1 MSAIRTVSLGVL
13 STCLASTCLLSG
25 CKRNAATGEMQFNYF
40 SREEEIALG
49 IESRE
54 EILPQYGGEIPDPEI
69 RAYVG
74 GIGESMIP
82 HVEEEYRDLPWEFT
96 MLNSDVVNAFA
107 LPGGQVFVS
116 RGLASRLGDEAE
128 LAGVVGHEMGHVT
141 AEHVDRR
148 MGRQMIIAGFA
159 LGVSA
164 AASESELQWAQAAAS
179 VAVTGAGV
187 YSLSFDRAQEL
198 EADFLGMRYMSR
210 ASYDPSALAGVM
222 QALQSASGGA
232 QTLEIFSTHPHPE
245 TRIEAIRDQLN
256 SEPYRGMTD
265 DPDYTRRSDAYQR
278 RMLNPLAAIP
288 AAPDSSLAALAPEQ
302 YCMVCALR
310 RSSE

>member
-1 MSAIRTVSLGVL
+1 MV
-13 STCLASTCLLSG
+13 
-25 CKRNAATGEMQFNYF
+25 
-40 SREEEIALG
+40 
-49 IESRE
+49 
-54 EILPQYGGEIPDPEI
+54 P
-69 RAYVG
+69 YV
-74 GIGESMIP
+74 ED
-82 HVEEEYRDLPWEFT
+82 EYRDLPWEFT

-128 LAGVVGHEMGHVT
+128 LAGVLGHEMGHVT
-141 AEHVDRR
+141 AEHVDQR
-148 MGRQMIIAGFA
+148 MGRQVILAGFA

-164 AASESELQWAQAAAS
+164 AASESESQWAQTAAG

-198 EADFLGMRYMSR
+198 EADSLGMRYMSR

-222 QALQSASGGA
+222 ETLQSASGG
-232 QTLEIFSTHPHPE
+232 QQSLEIFSTHPHPE
-245 TRIEAIRDQLN
+245 TRIETIREQLN
-256 SEPYRGMTD
+256 SERYRGMVD
-265 DPDYTRRSDAYQR
+265 DPAYVRRRDVYER
-278 RMLNPLAAIP
+278 RMLNPLAALP
-288 AAPDSSLAALAPEQ
+288 APQDSAFAALAPER